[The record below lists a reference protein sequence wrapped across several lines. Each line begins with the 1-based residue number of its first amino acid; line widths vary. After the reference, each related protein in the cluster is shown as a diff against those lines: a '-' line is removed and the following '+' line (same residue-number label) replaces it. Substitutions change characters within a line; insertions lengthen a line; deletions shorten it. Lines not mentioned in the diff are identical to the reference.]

1 MVETSRVWDID
12 ERLISFGVLVSRI
25 VESLPPT
32 RIGKHVSGQLLR
44 CGTAPAPIHAE
55 AQSAESRKDFI
66 HKMRLC
72 LKELR
77 EVFVWLRYA
86 RRLEL
91 GDSQVL
97 EEGLE
102 ETDQLIRIF
111 AASIATAERN
121 QKKRS

>member
-1 MVETSRVWDID
+1 MVETSRVYDID
-12 ERLISFGVLVSRI
+12 ERLISFGVLVSKI
-25 VESLPPT
+25 VESLPLS
-32 RIGKHVSGQLLR
+32 RIGKHVGGQLLR
-44 CGTAPAPIHAE
+44 SGTAPAPIHAE
-55 AQSAESRKDFI
+55 AQSAESRRDFI

-77 EVFVWLRYA
+77 EVFVWLKYA
-86 RRLEL
+86 RQMEI
-91 GDSQVL
+91 GESQVM

-121 QKKRS
+121 QKKQS